1 MDLIRER
8 ALMTTRKGS
17 DTGMGRWKEVGRQT
31 FSEDGQNLA
40 VNGFSASIVK
50 ITGVISNTG
59 DNKSYAV
66 SFNPTDIYNNVLKKQ
81 LNSIAVPFVIIA
93 QTVGNYIYANM
104 PNLTVVNFQGNV
116 NISPCC
122 CNAYEPDGSI
132 SSVMIGTTNGA
143 IAKGSWFKVEI
154 WEQ

>member
-1 MDLIRER
+1 MDLVEHRR
-8 ALMTTRKGS
+8 LLNRKGS
-17 DTGMGRWKEVGRQT
+17 DVDMGRWKEVGKQT
-31 FSEDGQNLA
+31 FSEDGQTLA

-66 SFNPTDIYNNVLKKQ
+66 SFNPNDIYTNVLMKQ
-81 LNSIAVPFVIIA
+81 ISSIAVPFAIIA

-104 PNLTVVNFQGNV
+104 PNLTTVNFQSNL

-143 IAKGSWFKVEI
+143 IAKGSWFKVEV

>member
-1 MDLIRER
+1 MDLVGHRMF
-8 ALMTTRKGS
+8 LNSKGS
-17 DTGMGRWKEVGRQT
+17 DADMGRWREVGRQE
-31 FSEDGQNLA
+31 FSEDGQNL
-40 VNGFSASIVK
+40 VINGFSASIVK

-66 SFNPTDIYNNVLKKQ
+66 SFNPTKIDTNALMKQ
-81 LNSIAVPFVIIA
+81 LSSVAAPFVIIA

-104 PNLTVVNFQGNV
+104 PNLTVVTFQSNV

-132 SSVMIGTTNGA
+132 SSVMIGSTNGA
-143 IAKGSWFKVEI
+143 IAKGSWFKVEV
-154 WEQ
+154 WEE